1 MELNTGIENF
11 KSEISEYES
20 QIDDK
25 EKNKQSIFE
34 NAEQL
39 KEEYTKFIK
48 MQEELINYKNEVN
61 KELD

>member
-48 MQEELINYKNEVN
+48 M
-61 KELD
+61 